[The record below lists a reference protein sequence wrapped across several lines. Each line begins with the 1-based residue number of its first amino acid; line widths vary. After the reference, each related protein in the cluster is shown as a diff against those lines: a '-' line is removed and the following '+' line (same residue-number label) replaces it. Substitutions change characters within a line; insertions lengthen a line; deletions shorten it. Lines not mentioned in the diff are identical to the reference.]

1 MLMVNIVNV
10 ILKVKVVNN
19 VKMLVRQVY
28 QKKANVFHHVQKI
41 DSLTIIYVLMVN
53 HVNKRRF
60 TMMKILNTVV
70 HNVHQPLL
78 YKITH
83 VLLNVHY

>member
-1 MLMVNIVNV
+1 MVNIVNV

-28 QKKANVFHHVQKI
+28 QKKVNVFHHVQKT
-41 DSLTIIYVLMVN
+41 DSLITTYVLMVN

-60 TMMKILNTVV
+60 IMMKILNTVV
-70 HNVHQPLL
+70 HNVHQPLP

>member
-1 MLMVNIVNV
+1 MVNIVNV
-10 ILKVKVVNN
+10 ILKLKAVNN
-19 VKMLVRQVY
+19 VKILVRQVY
-28 QKKANVFHHVQKI
+28 QKKVNVFHNVQKTN
-41 DSLTIIYVLMVN
+41 SSTTTYVLMVN

-60 TMMKILNTVV
+60 TMMKILNIVV

>member
-1 MLMVNIVNV
+1 MVNIVNV
-10 ILKVKVVNN
+10 ILKLKAVNN

-28 QKKANVFHHVQKI
+28 QKKVNVFHHVQKTN
-41 DSLTIIYVLMVN
+41 SLTTTYVLMAN

-60 TMMKILNTVV
+60 TMMKILNIVV

-83 VLLNVHY
+83 VLPSVHY

>member
-1 MLMVNIVNV
+1 MVNIVNV
-10 ILKVKVVNN
+10 ILKLKAVNN

-28 QKKANVFHHVQKI
+28 QKKVNVFHHVQKTNL
-41 DSLTIIYVLMVN
+41 LTTTYVLMVN

-60 TMMKILNTVV
+60 IMMKILNTVV

-83 VLLNVHY
+83 VLPSVHY

>member
-1 MLMVNIVNV
+1 MVNIVNV
-10 ILKVKVVNN
+10 ILKLKAVNN

-28 QKKANVFHHVQKI
+28 QKKVNVFHHVQKTN
-41 DSLTIIYVLMVN
+41 SLTTTYVLMAN

-60 TMMKILNTVV
+60 IMMKILNTVV

-83 VLLNVHY
+83 VLPSVHY

>member
-1 MLMVNIVNV
+1 MVNIVNV
-10 ILKVKVVNN
+10 ILKLKAVNN

-28 QKKANVFHHVQKI
+28 QKKVNVFHHVQKT
-41 DSLTIIYVLMVN
+41 DSLITTYVLMVN

-60 TMMKILNTVV
+60 TMMKILNIVV
-70 HNVHQPLL
+70 HNAHQPLL

-83 VLLNVHY
+83 VPLNVHD

>member
-28 QKKANVFHHVQKI
+28 QKKVNVFHHVQKI
-41 DSLTIIYVLMVN
+41 DSSTTTYVLMVN

-60 TMMKILNTVV
+60 IMMKILNTVV

-83 VLLNVHY
+83 VPLNVHY

>member
-1 MLMVNIVNV
+1 MVNIVSV
-10 ILKVKVVNN
+10 ILKMKVVNN

-28 QKKANVFHHVQKI
+28 QKKVNVFHHVQKI
-41 DSLTIIYVLMVN
+41 DSSTTTYVLMVN

-60 TMMKILNTVV
+60 IMMKILNTVV

>member
-1 MLMVNIVNV
+1 MINIVNV

-28 QKKANVFHHVQKI
+28 QKKVNVFHHVQKI
-41 DSLTIIYVLMVN
+41 DSSTTTYVLMVN

-60 TMMKILNTVV
+60 IMMKILNTVV

-83 VLLNVHY
+83 ALLNVHY

>member
-28 QKKANVFHHVQKI
+28 QKKVNVFHHVQKI
-41 DSLTIIYVLMVN
+41 DSSTTIYVLMVN

-60 TMMKILNTVV
+60 IMMKILNTVV

>member
-1 MLMVNIVNV
+1 MVNIVNV
-10 ILKVKVVNN
+10 ISKMKVVNN
-19 VKMLVRQVY
+19 VKMHVRQVY
-28 QKKANVFHHVQKI
+28 QKKVNVFKHVHKI
-41 DSLTIIYVLMVN
+41 DSSVTTYVLMVN

-70 HNVHQPLL
+70 HNAHQPLL

-83 VLLNVHY
+83 VPLNVHY

>member
-1 MLMVNIVNV
+1 MVNIVNV
-10 ILKVKVVNN
+10 ISKLKAVNN

-28 QKKANVFHHVQKI
+28 QKKVNVFHHVQKTN
-41 DSLTIIYVLMVN
+41 SSTTTYVLMVN

-60 TMMKILNTVV
+60 IMTKILNIVV
-70 HNVHQPLL
+70 HNVHQLL
-78 YKITH
+78 PYKITH

>member
-1 MLMVNIVNV
+1 MVNIVNV
-10 ILKVKVVNN
+10 NLKMKMVNN

-28 QKKANVFHHVQKI
+28 QKKVNVFHHVQKT
-41 DSLTIIYVLMVN
+41 DSLITTYVLMVN

-60 TMMKILNTVV
+60 TMMKILNIVV
-70 HNVHQPLL
+70 HNVHQLL
-78 YKITH
+78 PYKITH

>member
-1 MLMVNIVNV
+1 MSIANTVNV
-10 ILKVKVVNN
+10 ILKKKVVNN

-28 QKKANVFHHVQKI
+28 QKKVNVFHHVQKT
-41 DSLTIIYVLMVN
+41 DSLITTYVLMVN

-60 TMMKILNTVV
+60 TMMKILNIVV
-70 HNVHQPLL
+70 HNVHQLLL
-78 YKITH
+78 YKIIH

>member
-1 MLMVNIVNV
+1 MVNIVNV
-10 ILKVKVVNN
+10 ILKVKVANN

-28 QKKANVFHHVQKI
+28 QKKVNVFQHVQKI
-41 DSLTIIYVLMVN
+41 DSSTTTYVLMVN

-83 VLLNVHY
+83 ALLNVHY

>member
-1 MLMVNIVNV
+1 MVNIVNV
-10 ILKVKVVNN
+10 ILKLKAVNN

-28 QKKANVFHHVQKI
+28 QKKVNVFHHVQKTN
-41 DSLTIIYVLMVN
+41 SLTTTYVLMAN

-60 TMMKILNTVV
+60 TMMKILNIVV
-70 HNVHQPLL
+70 HNVHQLLL

-83 VLLNVHY
+83 VLPSVHY

>member
-10 ILKVKVVNN
+10 ILKKKMVNN

-28 QKKANVFHHVQKI
+28 QKKANVFHHVHKTN
-41 DSLTIIYVLMVN
+41 SLTITYVLMEN

-60 TMMKILNTVV
+60 IMMKIPNIVV
-70 HNVHQPLL
+70 HNVHQLSP

-83 VLLNVHY
+83 VLLNAHY